1 MSEEKKDRSVLEKR
15 GVVLPVCL
23 ICEQTPPGGIAG
35 GIFVSSVFLCTACE
49 REIVRTRVGDGRY
62 SQLKEKVKRIWARG
76 KAW

>member
-1 MSEEKKDRSVLEKR
+1 MAKEKTDRSVLEKR

-35 GIFVSSVFLCTACE
+35 GIFVSRAFLCAACE
-49 REIVRTRVGDGRY
+49 REIVNARVGDGRY

-76 KAW
+76 KA